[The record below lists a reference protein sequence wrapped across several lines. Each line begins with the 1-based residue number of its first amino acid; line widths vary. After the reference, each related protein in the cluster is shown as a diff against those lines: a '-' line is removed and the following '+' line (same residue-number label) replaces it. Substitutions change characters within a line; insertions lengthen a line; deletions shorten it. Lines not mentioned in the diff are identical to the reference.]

1 MKSHT
6 CTFYSCFFNS
16 SQYKAALQTQTNK
29 PTSHMS
35 TATTT
40 TATTYAETEAV
51 RAFTITAAEALA
63 ASNLYWY
70 FQNCASITAD
80 LALHCDLAPAT
91 VSSVVANIIENDS
104 FPDRHALDGEEEFS
118 KALRTAARAAI
129 LRMKEAA
136 AARAA
141 QEEAEELAQD
151 LADEKAYQLKR
162 RAELKERNAKRALH
176 PTPAERA
183 MPARA
188 TKRIAKAME

>member
-1 MKSHT
+1 
-6 CTFYSCFFNS
+6 
-16 SQYKAALQTQTNK
+16 
-29 PTSHMS
+29 MS

-40 TATTYAETEAV
+40 ITATTTYAETEAV
-51 RAFTITAAEALA
+51 RAFTTVTAAEALA

-70 FQNCASITAD
+70 LENCASITAD

-91 VSSVVANIIENDS
+91 VSSVVGNIIDNDS
-104 FPDRHALDGEEEFS
+104 FPDRRALHGVEFG

-188 TKRIAKAME
+188 TKRIANAMK